1 MNIEADSCTAC
12 RVTSMKSRLMA
23 YWRRMLASD
32 FVRKVAET
40 FATRV
45 LLIGIGLITSVIV
58 ARILG
63 PEGRGLYAVAAAISA
78 IGVQFG
84 NLGLHASNTYYVAK
98 DRSLLPALVGNTF
111 VVSFAFGG
119 GGAFAAWILF
129 SLWPDLAPVS
139 GFLLIIALAWI
150 PFGLAYMLM
159 QNLLLGLQEV
169 RAYNVVELSTK
180 ILSVCLIALVI
191 AFNFTSVETVF
202 SAGLLSLFISFLWAL
217 CRLNPHLHKMPVP
230 SLLLFKKNIHYGL
243 KAYLA
248 AFFAFLVLR
257 IDLLMVKY
265 ILGSEQAGYY
275 SIAATMADMVY
286 MLPVVIGTI
295 LFPKLSALSD
305 VREKWKLTKKV
316 SYGVGCLMLFLV
328 VAAVFLA
335 KPVTGFLY
343 GKAFLPAVPAFI
355 WLMPA
360 ILLLSVN
367 TVLMNYFGSIG
378 MPSIVVYSPGA
389 AAFLNI
395 ILNIYLIPAHGCVG
409 AAWSSVAAYGMMFAC
424 SLLYI
429 TYRKRHV

>member
-1 MNIEADSCTAC
+1 MNIKVDACMAC
-12 RVTSMKSRLMA
+12 RLTSIKSRLMA
-23 YWRRMLASD
+23 CWRRMLASD
-32 FVRKVAET
+32 FVHKVAET

-58 ARILG
+58 ARILE
-63 PEGRGLYAVAAAISA
+63 PEGRGFYAVAAAVGA

-98 DRSLLPALVGNTF
+98 DRSLLPGLVGNTL
-111 VVSFAFGG
+111 VVSFIFGG
-119 GGAFAAWILF
+119 GGAFAAWIVF
-129 SLWPDLAPVS
+129 SLWPALAPVN
-139 GFLLIIALAWI
+139 GFLLIIALTWV
-150 PFGLAYMLM
+150 PFGLAYMLI

-169 RAYNVVELSTK
+169 RAYNVVELTTK

-191 AFNFTSVETVF
+191 ALNLTNVETVF
-202 SAGLLSLFISFLWAL
+202 FAGLVSLLISFLWAL
-217 CRLNPHLHKMPVP
+217 WRLKPYLHKIPLP
-230 SLLLFKKNIHYGL
+230 SLLLFKENIRYGL

-305 VREKWKLTKKV
+305 NRKKWELTKKI
-316 SYGVGCLMLFLV
+316 SYGVGCLMIVLV
-328 VAAVFLA
+328 VAAVLLA

-367 TVLMNYFGSIG
+367 TILINYFASIG
-378 MPSIVVYSPGA
+378 MPKIVIYSPGMA
-389 AAFLNI
+389 ALLNI
-395 ILNIYLIPAHGCVG
+395 VLNIYLIPARGCVG
-409 AAWSSVAAYGMMFAC
+409 AAWSSVAAYGSMLGV

-429 TYRKRHV
+429 TYRARQV